1 MGHNFLGCL
10 IIKGRKLLFM
20 EENENTTNTDV
31 KNVDSKDSEVAG
43 TNTDTANTKDTATES
58 ITMSK
63 VDYDKAIQS
72 AEDKVRG
79 EYSKQI
85 KELEAKV
92 KELSPA
98 EKTQAEI
105 DVENRLAALEAS
117 EKAVAERERK
127 IAVQEKLSANGIDK
141 TLADYIKD
149 DADIDKLSALVDGI
163 VKSRM
168 KANGYIPS
176 DHSSDDKVTPEEFK
190 KWSYSKKEKFAQ
202 EHPESYK
209 RLMGKK

>member
-1 MGHNFLGCL
+1 
-10 IIKGRKLLFM
+10 M

>member
-1 MGHNFLGCL
+1 
-10 IIKGRKLLFM
+10 M
-20 EENENTTNTDV
+20 EDNKNTTNTDTQ
-31 KNVDSKDSEVAG
+31 NVDSKSGDG
-43 TNTDTANTKDTATES
+43 TGANTDTTDTKDDTQETV
-58 ITMSK
+58 TMSK
-63 VDYDKAIQS
+63 ADYNKAIQS

-79 EYSKQI
+79 KAA
-85 KELEAKV
+85 KEIRDLQAKI
-92 KELSPA
+92 KELSPV

-127 IAVQEKLSANGIDK
+127 IAVQEKLSANGLDK

-149 DADIDKLSALVDGI
+149 DADVDKLSLLVDGI

-168 KANGYIPS
+168 KANGYVPS
-176 DHSSDDKVTPEEFK
+176 DHSSDDKITPEEFK

>member
-1 MGHNFLGCL
+1 
-10 IIKGRKLLFM
+10 M
-20 EENENTTNTDV
+20 EDTKNTTNTDV
-31 KNVDSKDSEVAG
+31 DTKGGDGADK
-43 TNTDTANTKDTATES
+43 NTDTTNTKDTTTES
-58 ITMSK
+58 VTMSK

-79 EYSKQI
+79 KMA
-85 KELEAKV
+85 KEIRDLQAKI
-92 KELSPA
+92 KELSPV

-127 IAVQEKLSANGIDK
+127 IAFQEKLSANGLDK

-149 DADIDKLSALVDGI
+149 DADVDKLSALVEDI

-168 KANGYIPS
+168 KANGYVPS
-176 DHSSDDKVTPEEFK
+176 DHSSDDKVTPEEFA
-190 KWSYSKKEKFAQ
+190 KWSYSKKAEFAQ
-202 EHPESYK
+202 KHPESYA
-209 RLMGKK
+209 RLRGKK

>member
-1 MGHNFLGCL
+1 
-10 IIKGRKLLFM
+10 M
-20 EENENTTNTDV
+20 EDNKNTTNTDV
-31 KNVDSKDSEVAG
+31 QNVDSKGGDGAG
-43 TNTDTANTKDTATES
+43 VNTDTTDTNDTTQE
-58 ITMSK
+58 IVTMSK
-63 VDYDKAIQS
+63 ADYNKAIQS

-79 EYSKQI
+79 KAA
-85 KELEAKV
+85 KEIRDLQAKI
-92 KELSPA
+92 KELSPV

-127 IAVQEKLSANGIDK
+127 IAVQEKLSGSGLDK
-141 TLADYIKD
+141 ALADYLKD
-149 DADIDKLSALVDGI
+149 EVDVDKLTVLVDGI

-168 KANGYIPS
+168 KENGYVPS
-176 DHSSDDKVTPEEFK
+176 NHSSDDKVTPEEFK

-209 RLMGKK
+209 RLMVKSKYCL

>member
-1 MGHNFLGCL
+1 
-10 IIKGRKLLFM
+10 M
-20 EENENTTNTDV
+20 EDNKNKTNTDTQ
-31 KNVDSKDSEVAG
+31 NVDSKGGDGTG
-43 TNTDTANTKDTATES
+43 TNTDTTDTKDTTQET

-63 VDYDKAIQS
+63 VDYNKAIQS

-79 EYSKQI
+79 KMA
-85 KELEAKV
+85 KEIRDLQAKI
-92 KELSPA
+92 KELSPV

-105 DVENRLAALEAS
+105 DVENRLAALEAY

-127 IAVQEKLSANGIDK
+127 IAIQEKLSDSGLDK
-141 TLADYIKD
+141 ALADYIKD
-149 DADIDKLSALVDGI
+149 DADVDKLSALVDGI

-168 KANGYIPS
+168 KANGYVPS

>member
-1 MGHNFLGCL
+1 
-10 IIKGRKLLFM
+10 M
-20 EENENTTNTDV
+20 EEHIIVNDEKLDAIKDNFTPPGTKKKTE
-31 KNVDSKDSEVAG
+31 SKADGKDEKDKSVTFTEDEVA
-43 TNTDTANTKDTATES
+43 K
-58 ITMSK
+58 K
-63 VDYDKAIQS
+63 VQS
-72 AEDKVRG
+72 AEDKLRTK
-79 EYSKQI
+79 YSKEIKDLQDQI
-85 KELEAKV
+85 KK
-92 KELSPA
+92 LSPV

-127 IAVQEKLSANGIDK
+127 IAVQEKLSANGLDK

-149 DADIDKLSALVDGI
+149 DADVDKLSTLVEDI

-168 KANGYIPS
+168 KANGYVPS
-176 DHSSDDKVTPEEFK
+176 DHSSIDKVTPEEFK

-209 RLMGKK
+209 RLIGKK

>member
-1 MGHNFLGCL
+1 
-10 IIKGRKLLFM
+10 M
-20 EENENTTNTDV
+20 EDNKNTTNTDTQD
-31 KNVDSKDSEVAG
+31 VDSKGGDG
-43 TNTDTANTKDTATES
+43 TGANTDTTDTKDATQETV
-58 ITMSK
+58 TMSK
-63 VDYDKAIQS
+63 VGYNKAIQS

-79 EYSKQI
+79 KMA
-85 KELEAKV
+85 KEIRDLQAKI
-92 KELSPA
+92 KELSPV

-127 IAVQEKLSANGIDK
+127 IAVQEKLSGSGLDK
-141 TLADYIKD
+141 ALADYLKD
-149 DADIDKLSALVDGI
+149 DVDVDKLSALVEGI

-168 KANGYIPS
+168 KENGYVPS

>member
-1 MGHNFLGCL
+1 MGCL
-10 IIKGRKLLFM
+10 NKNRKGTNM
-20 EENENTTNTDV
+20 EENIIKNDEKLDAIKDNFTPPGV
-31 KNVDSKDSEVAG
+31 KKKTESKADGKDEKDKSVTFTEDEVA
-43 TNTDTANTKDTATES
+43 K
-58 ITMSK
+58 K
-63 VDYDKAIQS
+63 IQS
-72 AEDKVRG
+72 AEDKLRTK
-79 EYSKQI
+79 Y
-85 KELEAKV
+85 V
-92 KELSPA
+92 KEIKDLEEQVKKLSPV

-127 IAVQEKLSANGIDK
+127 IAVQEKLSGSGLDK
-141 TLADYIKD
+141 ALADYLKD
-149 DADIDKLSALVDGI
+149 DVDVDKLSALVEGI

-168 KANGYIPS
+168 KENGYVPS
-176 DHSSDDKVTPEEFK
+176 NHSSDDKVTPEEFK

>member
-1 MGHNFLGCL
+1 
-10 IIKGRKLLFM
+10 M
-20 EENENTTNTDV
+20 EDNKNTTNTDTQ
-31 KNVDSKDSEVAG
+31 NVDSKSGDGTG
-43 TNTDTANTKDTATES
+43 TNTGTTDTKDAAQENV
-58 ITMSK
+58 TMSK

-79 EYSKQI
+79 KMSKEIRDLQ
-85 KELEAKV
+85 AKI
-92 KELSPA
+92 KELSPV

-127 IAVQEKLSANGIDK
+127 IAVQEKLSANGLDK
-141 TLADYIKD
+141 TLAEYIKD
-149 DADIDKLSALVDGI
+149 DADVDKLSALVDGI

-168 KANGYIPS
+168 KANGYVPS
-176 DHSSDDKVTPEEFK
+176 DHGSDDKVTPEEFK

-209 RLMGKK
+209 RLISKK

>member
-1 MGHNFLGCL
+1 
-10 IIKGRKLLFM
+10 M
-20 EENENTTNTDV
+20 EENKDTTNTDV
-31 KNVDSKDSEVAG
+31 NVGSKGGDGADA
-43 TNTDTANTKDTATES
+43 NTGTANTKDTATES

-79 EYSKQI
+79 GYSKQI

-141 TLADYIKD
+141 TLADYVKD
-149 DADIDKLSALVDGI
+149 DADVDKLSALVDGI

-168 KANGYIPS
+168 KANGYVPS
-176 DHSSDDKVTPEEFK
+176 DHSSTDRVEPEEFK

>member
-1 MGHNFLGCL
+1 
-10 IIKGRKLLFM
+10 M
-20 EENENTTNTDV
+20 EDNKNTTNTDAQA
-31 KNVDSKDSEVAG
+31 VDSKGGDG
-43 TNTDTANTKDTATES
+43 TGANTGTTDTKETTQETV
-58 ITMSK
+58 TMSK

-79 EYSKQI
+79 KMSKEIRDLQ
-85 KELEAKV
+85 AKI
-92 KELSPA
+92 KELSPV

-127 IAVQEKLSANGIDK
+127 IAVQEKLSANGLDK

-149 DADIDKLSALVDGI
+149 DVDVDKLSTLVEDI

-168 KANGYIPS
+168 KANGYVPS

>member
-1 MGHNFLGCL
+1 
-10 IIKGRKLLFM
+10 M
-20 EENENTTNTDV
+20 EDNKNTTNTDTQ
-31 KNVDSKDSEVAG
+31 NVDSKSGDGTG
-43 TNTDTANTKDTATES
+43 TNTDTTDTKDATQETV
-58 ITMSK
+58 TMSK

-79 EYSKQI
+79 KAA
-85 KELEAKV
+85 KEIRDLQAKI

-127 IAVQEKLSANGIDK
+127 IAVQEKLSANGLDK

-149 DADIDKLSALVDGI
+149 DADVDKLSALVDGI

-168 KANGYIPS
+168 KANGYVPS

-209 RLMGKK
+209 RLIGKK

>member
-1 MGHNFLGCL
+1 
-10 IIKGRKLLFM
+10 M
-20 EENENTTNTDV
+20 EDNRNTTNTDTQ
-31 KNVDSKDSEVAG
+31 NVDSKGGDG
-43 TNTDTANTKDTATES
+43 TGANTGTTDTKDATQETV
-58 ITMSK
+58 TMSK

-79 EYSKQI
+79 KMA
-85 KELEAKV
+85 KEIRDLKAKI
-92 KELSPA
+92 KELSPV

-127 IAVQEKLSANGIDK
+127 IAVQERLSANGLDK

-149 DADIDKLSALVDGI
+149 DVDVDKLSILVDGI

-168 KANGYIPS
+168 KVNGYVPS

-190 KWSYSKKEKFAQ
+190 RWSYSKKEKFVQ

>member
-1 MGHNFLGCL
+1 
-10 IIKGRKLLFM
+10 M
-20 EENENTTNTDV
+20 EDNKNTTNTDTQDA
-31 KNVDSKDSEVAG
+31 DSKGGDG
-43 TNTDTANTKDTATES
+43 TGANTGTTDTKETTQETV
-58 ITMSK
+58 TMSK

-79 EYSKQI
+79 KMAKEIRDLQSKI
-85 KELEAKV
+85 
-92 KELSPA
+92 KELSPV

-127 IAVQEKLSANGIDK
+127 IAVQEKLSANGLDK

-149 DADIDKLSALVDGI
+149 DADVDKLSTLVEDI

-168 KANGYIPS
+168 KANGYVPS
-176 DHSSDDKVTPEEFK
+176 DHNSDDKVTPEEFA
-190 KWSYSKKEKFAQ
+190 KWTYSKKAEFAQ
-202 EHPESYK
+202 KHPESYA
-209 RLMGKK
+209 RLRSKK

>member
-1 MGHNFLGCL
+1 MKDN
-10 IIKGRKLLFM
+10 K
-20 EENENTTNTDV
+20 NTTNTDTQDV
-31 KNVDSKDSEVAG
+31 GSKGGDG
-43 TNTDTANTKDTATES
+43 TGANTGTTDTKDTTQETV
-58 ITMSK
+58 TMSK

-79 EYSKQI
+79 KMA
-85 KELEAKV
+85 KEIRDLQAKI
-92 KELSPA
+92 KELSPV

-105 DVENRLAALEAS
+105 DVENRLVALEAS

-127 IAVQEKLSANGIDK
+127 IAVQEKLSANGLDK

-149 DADIDKLSALVDGI
+149 DADIDKLSVLVEDI

-168 KANGYIPS
+168 KANGYVPS
-176 DHSSDDKVTPEEFK
+176 DHGSDDKVTPEEFK

-209 RLMGKK
+209 RLISKK